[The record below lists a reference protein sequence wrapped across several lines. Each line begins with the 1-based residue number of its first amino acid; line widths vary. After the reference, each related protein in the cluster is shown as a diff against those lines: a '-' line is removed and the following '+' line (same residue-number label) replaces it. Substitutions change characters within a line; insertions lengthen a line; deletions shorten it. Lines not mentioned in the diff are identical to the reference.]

1 MAEIAN
7 RMKDMNKAEKTAYLK
22 TLTAENVLKYQR
34 FRNNERQKAYKQDP
48 AKKALANERSRLN
61 MFVNREKNPEKYKEL
76 NKKHN
81 QDYYKRNQEK
91 KKLSKEDAVRIIQ
104 KQYRKKKEAE
114 SIVKDILS
122 DIIDTA
128 PNMKIVTG
136 ELKKKRGR
144 KIK

>member
-48 AKKALANERSRLN
+48 AKKALANERSRLK
-61 MFVNREKNPEKYKEL
+61 MFVNREKNPIKYKEL

-91 KKLSKEDAVRIIQ
+91 T
-104 KQYRKKKEAE
+104 KEAE
-114 SIVKDILS
+114 KIAKDIIN
-122 DIIDTA
+122 DIIDVA
-128 PNMKIVTG
+128 PNMKIVNG